1 VLYVTSKHIGFQ
13 PNRFD
18 SKTGGVEWSAGLAD
32 VVEVALQDPEL
43 DVPFLGKAAK
53 LRKRLRVMTPS
64 GTELFGVNGVGQTVA
79 ELSSV
84 AARRIPTNDLDV
96 QPIQCVGAFRT
107 VLMSRSAMISELGQ
121 GPSGPR

>member
-53 LRKRLRVMTPS
+53 LRKRLRVMTP
-64 GTELFGVNGVGQTVA
+64 
-79 ELSSV
+79 
-84 AARRIPTNDLDV
+84 
-96 QPIQCVGAFRT
+96 
-107 VLMSRSAMISELGQ
+107 
-121 GPSGPR
+121 